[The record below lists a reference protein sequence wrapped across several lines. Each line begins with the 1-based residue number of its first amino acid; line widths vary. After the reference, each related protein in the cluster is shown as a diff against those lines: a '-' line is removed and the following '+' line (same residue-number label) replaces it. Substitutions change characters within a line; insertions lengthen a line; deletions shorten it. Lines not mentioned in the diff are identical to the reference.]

1 MANKNFDFGA
11 NWGKFI
17 NDINEETVNTAV
29 ESLQKSLNLNS
40 FKGMRFLDIGCGS
53 GLFSLAAMKL
63 NAAEVL
69 SFDYSGKSVNAA
81 NVLKDKYFKNS
92 VNWKIL
98 QASVLDKQFL
108 QTLGLFDIVYSWGVL
123 HHTGDIKQALENAAL
138 PVKNNGS
145 LFIAIYNDQGGASC
159 RWKRIKKIYN
169 LLPGFLQTLYVLII
183 MSFFEFRYALAALL
197 QAKNPFYRFKLTK
210 ERGMRVFRDWVDW
223 IGGYPFE
230 VAKPEEI
237 FNFYHNRG
245 FSLEYLKTC
254 GGGMGNNEFIFKK
267 VL

>member
-17 NDINEETVNTAV
+17 RDINEETVNTAV
-29 ESLQKSLNLNS
+29 ESLQKSLSLNS

-63 NAAEVL
+63 NAADVL
-69 SFDYSGKSVNAA
+69 SFDYSEKSVNAA
-81 NVLKDKYFKNS
+81 NVLKDKYFKDS

-123 HHTGDIKQALENAAL
+123 HHTGDMEQALGNAAL
-138 PVKNNGS
+138 PVKNNGL
-145 LFIAIYNDQGGASC
+145 LFIAIYNDQGSVSR
-159 RWKRIKKIYN
+159 RWTGIKKIYN
-169 LLPGFLQTLYVLII
+169 VLPGFLQTLYVLMI
-183 MSFFEFRYALAALL
+183 MSLFELKHAMAMLL
-197 QAKNPFYRFKLTK
+197 QIKNPFYRLKGGQK
-210 ERGMRVFRDWVDW
+210 RGMRVFRDWVDW